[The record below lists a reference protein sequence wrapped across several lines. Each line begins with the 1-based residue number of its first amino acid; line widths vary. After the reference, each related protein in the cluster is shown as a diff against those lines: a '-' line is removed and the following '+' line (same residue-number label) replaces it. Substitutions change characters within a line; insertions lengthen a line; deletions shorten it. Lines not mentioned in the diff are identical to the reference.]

1 MKSHAYAPR
10 TAVVLFLLP
19 LVLSACAGESGPDA
33 RAAEEVDQ
41 RLLNVRVL
49 EVSRSD
55 LVETVPLTGRL
66 DARRATDVSTEES
79 GVVQSLPVAKGE
91 RAREG
96 QVIVSLDRRVLDAER
111 RSSQA
116 AVTLRAYNE
125 ERTRSLL
132 EANSVSKQEMLL
144 AVTELEQ
151 AQEAARIAELRYE
164 RAAIKAPFDGLV
176 ADHYVEVGQLVN
188 PGERVARVVDPFHLE
203 LVGSLTEREIH
214 AVRLGSPA
222 QVTVEGTTGSID
234 AEVTFVGVEADP
246 LNGKFPVELTVD
258 NADLRL
264 RAGVIGRAR
273 VVKEVHRDVIAIPRD
288 AVVRSN
294 DGESVFVVEG
304 DRVRAQPV
312 QLGVGQGLM
321 VVVEHGLSGG
331 ERIVVRGQRLLQPD
345 GRIEIQEVATARD
358 GSIATDPLEVRE
370 AGHPGA
376 EQESGGGPSERL
388 TASPVEGDR

>member
-1 MKSHAYAPR
+1 MKCKVYVPR
-10 TAVVLFLLP
+10 TAMVLLLLP
-19 LVLSACAGESGPDA
+19 VMLSACAGESGPDA
-33 RAAEEVDQ
+33 RAAEEDAQ

-49 EVSRSD
+49 DVSRTD

-66 DARRATDVSTEES
+66 DARRAADVSTEES
-79 GVVQSLPVAKGE
+79 GVVQSLPVPKGE
-91 RAREG
+91 RVSAG
-96 QVIVSLDRRVLDAER
+96 QVLVALDRRVLDAER
-111 RSSQA
+111 RSAEA

-125 ERTRSLL
+125 ERTRSLF

-144 AVTELEQ
+144 AFTELEQ
-151 AQEAARIAELRYE
+151 AQEAARIAGLRYE

-188 PGERVARVVDPFHLE
+188 PGERVARVVDPFRLE

-222 QVTVEGTTGSID
+222 QVTVEGVTGWID

-258 NADLRL
+258 NDDLRL

-288 AVVRSN
+288 AVVRST

-312 QLGVGQGLM
+312 ELGVGQGLM
-321 VVVEHGLSGG
+321 VVVESGLNGG
-331 ERIVVRGQRLLQPD
+331 ERIVVRGQRLLQAD
-345 GRIEIQEVATARD
+345 SRIEIQEVATARD
-358 GSIATDPLEVRE
+358 GSVATDPVEVRE
-370 AGHPGA
+370 AVHGGA
-376 EQESGGGPSERL
+376 EQEFGKVPGERSS
-388 TASPVEGDR
+388 AVPAGGDR